1 MITTDLTHRFLVSE
15 IQRLKSEI
23 DLIKSLPS
31 QTGDIQGKILIE
43 LNNQLEKELIAY
55 HKLLMEIKISK

>member
-1 MITTDLTHRFLVSE
+1 METVSLTHRVIIAE
-15 IQRLKSEI
+15 IQRLKIEI
-23 DLIKSLPS
+23 DLIKSLPA
-31 QTGDIQGKILIE
+31 QNAGIQGKVLIE